1 MYEFPCRPRARAV
14 PVSDGVQ
21 QAGDRRPLTRCIST
35 QAVGLQRLGC
45 GVRTWLLVPRLVTS
59 FGMVAGFVFCVLC
72 WYGCGAGVEIQTGKA
87 EKVGQGL
94 RVVVEFGEKT
104 AERLG
109 RGNSFTNHGHG
120 HDSQSEALGPVNPR
134 W

>member
-59 FGMVAGFVFCVLC
+59 FGMVAGFVFVYC
-72 WYGCGAGVEIQTGKA
+72 AGTA
-87 EKVGQGL
+87 VGREL
-94 RVVVEFGEKT
+94 RFKLERRKKWDKDFAWLSSLANGT
-104 AERLG
+104 AERLQ
-109 RGNSFTNHGHG
+109 RKF
-120 HDSQSEALGPVNPR
+120 LP
-134 W
+134 